1 MGEGFSCGLEEAFG
15 GFACLFFSKGS
26 RTMLTLLH
34 TLSCHGFSLQHCNYL
49 KIVVGMY
56 CAPTYTNSLLVME
69 NYFIKYEFKY

>member
-1 MGEGFSCGLEEAFG
+1 MGEGLSCVLEEAFG
-15 GFACLFFSKGS
+15 GLLACFFPKGS

-34 TLSCHGFSLQHCNYL
+34 TSSCRGFSLQHSNYL